1 VFRDEVAVINI
12 AAAQMEGK
20 SMEEICKQLFSDAAP
35 FLSVRCNQEHTE
47 ITFRFAKEL
56 QKILG
61 GRKEIIFPAIILHDV
76 GWSAIAEELHLQAF
90 GPDADPNLNRIH
102 EIEGAKI
109 AAKLLQRIA
118 LSEADKQE
126 ICRIIE
132 SHDSGQNPINL
143 EEKIVKDADKLF
155 RFSPRGFS
163 IDAQRFNVDLR
174 DYWNKLHEFSK
185 HWFLTEPA
193 KTIAR
198 RELAKVEQEL
208 LQ

>member
-1 VFRDEVAVINI
+1 
-12 AAAQMEGK
+12 
-20 SMEEICKQLFSDAAP
+20 MEEMCKQLFSDAAP
-35 FLSVRCNQEHTE
+35 FLSVRRNQEHTE
-47 ITFRFAKEL
+47 IAFTFAKEL

-76 GWSAIAEELHLQAF
+76 GWSAIAEELHLKAF
-90 GPDADPNLNRIH
+90 GPNSDPEINRIH

-109 AAKLLQRIA
+109 AAKILQKIDS
-118 LSEADKQE
+118 SEADKEE

-132 SHDSGQNPINL
+132 SHDSGQTPANL

-155 RFSPRGFS
+155 RFAPRGFS

-174 DYWNKLHEFSK
+174 DYWNKLNEFREY
-185 HWFLTEPA
+185 WFLTEPA
-193 KTIAR
+193 KIIAL

-208 LQ
+208 IQ